1 MAKLNVVEI
10 TVKLADGNILT
21 FPVKYNPVI
30 KIIRGVHQALNEQT
44 GVVEN
49 MPNGKEAMIIIAAP
63 DEVKVF
69 FDDKGDIHYWIQ
81 DELNKSSNGKV
92 FFN

>member
-1 MAKLNVVEI
+1 MTKLNVVEI
-10 TVKLADGNILT
+10 TVKLADGNVLT
-21 FPVKYNPVI
+21 FPVKYNPVV

-44 GVVEN
+44 GVVEM
-49 MPNGKEAMIIIAAP
+49 MPNGKEAMIIVAAP
-63 DEVKVF
+63 DGVKKF

-81 DELNKSSNGKV
+81 EELNKNNNGKI